1 MEVSI
6 SDFLKNEMVLVK
18 LPKDMVEVEQLSA
31 KKVSFVWKLHYYNC
45 IILESVD
52 PSLLFQN
59 LRSVVAQVAID
70 HAPDHTLFRI
80 LFINSLSTLVW
91 S

>member
-31 KKVSFVWKLHYYNC
+31 KKVSFV
-45 IILESVD
+45 
-52 PSLLFQN
+52 
-59 LRSVVAQVAID
+59 
-70 HAPDHTLFRI
+70 
-80 LFINSLSTLVW
+80 
-91 S
+91 